1 MDIDYSILGGMVA
14 VYAFIG
20 TVAYAVKASRGV
32 RGRLGDAI
40 AATAPAKAIAR
51 VCSATYRI
59 GRAVGAMNPLFLLGV
74 SVLWIVASASGD
86 AERRHQE
93 TLRAIN
99 RRDNGGDLDD
109 WY

>member
-1 MDIDYSILGGMVA
+1 
-14 VYAFIG
+14 
-20 TVAYAVKASRGV
+20 
-32 RGRLGDAI
+32 
-40 AATAPAKAIAR
+40 
-51 VCSATYRI
+51 
-59 GRAVGAMNPLFLLGV
+59 MNPLFLLGV